1 MRRFFRERFIRYCC
15 LAVSLAVLL
24 PSASCQKKSSSPA
37 SPPPSRPEDHFVGTW
52 KLNQEKTPVFGTHA
66 YNPIPVYEWI
76 MISDKDDARFT
87 LTFSHLSDKPW
98 ESNRVLFSD
107 MKTPGFGIDAV
118 GDKLMTYPTYLHR
131 VDADR
136 FTQGSG
142 ISENEYTVLP
152 DHKTMKV
159 RQFPLIDNGFQRELV
174 YDKVADSD
182 YVPLPRF

>member
-1 MRRFFRERFIRYCC
+1 MRYCC
-15 LAVSLAVLL
+15 LAVSLSLL
-24 PSASCQKKSSSPA
+24 LLSASCQKKSSLPA
-37 SPPPSRPEDHFVGTW
+37 SPTSSQPEDHFVGTW
-52 KLNQEKTPVFGTHA
+52 KLNKEKSPVFGPHA

-76 MISDKDDARFT
+76 MIAGKGQFT

-107 MKTPGFGIDAV
+107 MKTPGIGIDAV
-118 GDKLMTYPTYLHR
+118 NDKLMTYPTYLHR
-131 VDADR
+131 FDADR

-174 YDKVADSD
+174 YDKVADSG
-182 YVPLPRF
+182 YAPLPRF